1 MSFFANEAQNSH
13 LVGAPIHSSPLN
25 EAVNAGS
32 PPNVELVHGNDNAR
46 TKKRI
51 MWNVDEEV

>member
-1 MSFFANEAQNSH
+1 MSFLQNEAQNFH

-32 PPNVELVHGNDNAR
+32 PPDVKVVQGNDNASVR
-46 TKKRI
+46 
-51 MWNVDEEV
+51 M